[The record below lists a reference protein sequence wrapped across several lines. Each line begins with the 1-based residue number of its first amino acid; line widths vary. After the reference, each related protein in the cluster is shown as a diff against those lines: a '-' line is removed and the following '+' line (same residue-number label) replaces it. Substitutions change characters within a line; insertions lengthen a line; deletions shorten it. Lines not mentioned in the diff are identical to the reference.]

1 MKLRI
6 PNNFILGAASSAWQ
20 TEGWK
25 GKKEGQDSFLDSW
38 YNEENFVW
46 HDGYGPAVATDF
58 MEKYPSD
65 IEMMKKIK
73 LTHYRTS
80 INWARF
86 FTDYENLV
94 VDEDYVAHINQV
106 IDGLIVAGVEP
117 MLCLEHYEVPAYL
130 MEKYDG
136 WSSRKV
142 VDLYVAYADIAFER
156 FGDRVKHWFTFN
168 EPIVIQTRCYLDAIR
183 WPHEQN
189 TKKWMLWNCHK
200 TLASAQAVHKYHEG
214 GYTGRIGC
222 ILNPEMVYPRSS
234 SVEDQQ
240 AAEMYDLF
248 FNRIFFDPMVK
259 GKYPKELIELCQQYD
274 VYFDPTPDDLTIIAE
289 NTVDFLGIN
298 QYYPKRVKAQR
309 FKWNDGTPFHPEMFY
324 EVFDLPGKKMN
335 QSRGWEIYP
344 KVML

>member
-1 MKLRI
+1 MC
-6 PNNFILGAASSAWQ
+6 
-20 TEGWK
+20 
-25 GKKEGQDSFLDSW
+25 
-38 YNEENFVW
+38 

-106 IDGLIVAGVEP
+106 IDRLIAAGVEP

-142 VDLYVAYADIAFER
+142 VNLYAAYADIAFEK
-156 FGDRVKHWFTFN
+156 FGDRVKYWFTFN

-189 TKKWMLWNCHK
+189 TKKWMLWNYHK
-200 TLASAQAVHKYHEG
+200 TLASALAVNTYHEG
-214 GYTGRIGC
+214 GYNGRIGC

-259 GKYPKELIELCQQYD
+259 GKYPKQLLELCNS
-274 VYFDPTPDDLTIIAE
+274 T
-289 NTVDFLGIN
+289 
-298 QYYPKRVKAQR
+298 
-309 FKWNDGTPFHPEMFY
+309 MFI
-324 EVFDLPGKKMN
+324 LILHLM
-335 QSRGWEIYP
+335 I
-344 KVML
+344 